1 MILNKSLIE
10 SRHGWGAGG
19 DRRTEGLR
27 ERRWEEGG
35 AQNGVFICC
44 LVLICKDH
52 HSPVHR
58 GGKPDGCLH
67 VCFGSVCSSS
77 GTHIRSCSF
86 NLSELKNWSNIL
98 GDMLTFTS

>member
-1 MILNKSLIE
+1 MLNKSVIE

-27 ERRWEEGG
+27 ERGWEEWGEVLKAG
-35 AQNGVFICC
+35 FFFICC

-58 GGKPDGCLH
+58 GGKPDVCLH

-77 GTHIRSCSF
+77 GTHICSRSF
-86 NLSELKNWSNIL
+86 NLS
-98 GDMLTFTS
+98 